1 MVTMA
6 QRIEALRTE
15 RNLSRPA
22 LSAALGFPK
31 NAAEKFET
39 GRQTPSQSQ
48 QEQLA
53 SYFGVTLAY
62 LRGEVD
68 VREEGQGTWLE
79 RAYAEEEPA
88 PAPAVRKAAGP
99 TVVQSSGRQPGRRR
113 IHCAFEKSRFP
124 VSDPLHGFGRA
135 AVSGRA
141 GAAGSGGKKGTIPLL
156 SASAAPFFH
165 SQTKDC
171 AKRAVLRFSILRG
184 IPKGKLPCGA

>member
-39 GRQTPSQSQ
+39 GRQTPSQDQ
-48 QEQLA
+48 QKKLA
-53 SYFGVTLAY
+53 EFFGVTLAY

-79 RAYAEEEPA
+79 RAYAEEAPA
-88 PAPAVRKAAGP
+88 PAPAPKRPAAP
-99 TVVQSSGRQPGRRR
+99 VVVQSSGGSEDG
-113 IHCAFEKSRFP
+113 AVFSALLKSKSF
-124 VSDPLHGFGRA
+124 
-135 AVSGRA
+135 
-141 GAAGSGGKKGTIPLL
+141 
-156 SASAAPFFH
+156 
-165 SQTKDC
+165 QTMVRDTVLE
-171 AKRAVLRFSILRG
+171 VLRSKEGQELLAKAVR
-184 IPKGKLPCGA
+184 KELNR

>member
-39 GRQTPSQSQ
+39 GRQTPSQDQ
-48 QEQLA
+48 QKKLA
-53 SYFGVTLAY
+53 EFFGVTLAY

-79 RAYAEEEPA
+79 RAYAEEDPA
-88 PAPAVRKAAGP
+88 PAPAPKRPQAPV
-99 TVVQSSGRQPGRRR
+99 VVQSSGGSQEG
-113 IHCAFEKSRFP
+113 AVFSALLNSKSFQD
-124 VSDPLHGFGRA
+124 VVRA
-135 AVSGRA
+135 AV
-141 GAAGSGGKKGTIPLL
+141 L
-156 SASAAPFFH
+156 
-165 SQTKDC
+165 D
-171 AKRAVLRFSILRG
+171 VLRSPEGQTLLRQAVRREL
-184 IPKGKLPCGA
+184 GK

>member
-39 GRQTPSQSQ
+39 GRQTPSQDQ
-48 QEQLA
+48 QKKLA
-53 SYFGVTLAY
+53 EFFGVTLAY

-79 RAYAEEEPA
+79 RAYAEEA
-88 PAPAVRKAAGP
+88 PAPPPAPKRPADPV
-99 TVVQSSGRQPGRRR
+99 VVQSSGGGQDS
-113 IHCAFEKSRFP
+113 AVFNALLNSKSFQS
-124 VSDPLHGFGRA
+124 VVRA
-135 AVSGRA
+135 AV
-141 GAAGSGGKKGTIPLL
+141 L
-156 SASAAPFFH
+156 
-165 SQTKDC
+165 D
-171 AKRAVLRFSILRG
+171 VLRSPEGQALLRQAVR
-184 IPKGKLPCGA
+184 KELGK

>member
-39 GRQTPSQSQ
+39 GRQTPSQDQ
-48 QEQLA
+48 QKKLA
-53 SYFGVTLAY
+53 EFFGVTLAY

-79 RAYAEEEPA
+79 RAYAEEDPTPA
-88 PAPAVRKAAGP
+88 PAPQRPQAP
-99 TVVQSSGRQPGRRR
+99 VVAQSSGGGQEG
-113 IHCAFEKSRFP
+113 AVFNALLNSKSFQG
-124 VSDPLHGFGRA
+124 VVRA
-135 AVSGRA
+135 AV
-141 GAAGSGGKKGTIPLL
+141 L
-156 SASAAPFFH
+156 
-165 SQTKDC
+165 D
-171 AKRAVLRFSILRG
+171 VLRSPEGQVLLRQAVRREM
-184 IPKGKLPCGA
+184 GK

>member
-39 GRQTPSQSQ
+39 GRQTPSQDQ
-48 QEQLA
+48 QKKLA
-53 SYFGVTLAY
+53 EFFGVTLAY

-79 RAYAEEEPA
+79 RAYSEEDPTPA
-88 PAPAVRKAAGP
+88 PAPQHPQAP
-99 TVVQSSGRQPGRRR
+99 VVAQSSGGVQEG
-113 IHCAFEKSRFP
+113 AVFNALLNSKSFQG
-124 VSDPLHGFGRA
+124 VVRA
-135 AVSGRA
+135 AV
-141 GAAGSGGKKGTIPLL
+141 L
-156 SASAAPFFH
+156 
-165 SQTKDC
+165 D
-171 AKRAVLRFSILRG
+171 VLRSPEGQALLRQAVRREM
-184 IPKGKLPCGA
+184 GK